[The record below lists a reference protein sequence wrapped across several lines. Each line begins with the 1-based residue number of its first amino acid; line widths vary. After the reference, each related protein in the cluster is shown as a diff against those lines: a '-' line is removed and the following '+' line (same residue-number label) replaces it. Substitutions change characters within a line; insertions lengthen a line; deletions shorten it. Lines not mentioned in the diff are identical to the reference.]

1 MIRVL
6 PPALANQIAAG
17 EVVERPA
24 SVVKELV
31 ENALDAGATAVTVD
45 ITDGG
50 LSSIRVT
57 DNGSGIE
64 PEDCPKAFLRHAT
77 SKISTQED
85 LSAIGTL
92 GFRGEALA
100 SIGAVST
107 VTMTTRVPGGEWGT
121 RVVVDNGQLLSN
133 EACSCVFGTTIQVDN
148 LFAKV
153 PARLKFMRAPRS
165 EAGYVGDYMARAI
178 LGRPDIAFRFLSNG
192 KCVYETYG
200 DGQLKNAIFCVYGS
214 QITDRILPVLLDNG
228 YVRVEGFVGNQEI
241 SRPNRSMESLYVNG
255 RYIRSIGIFSAI
267 QKAYDTR
274 MMAGRYPFALL
285 NITIAKEEVDV
296 NVHPAKTEVRF
307 VDQPRVEYAVTSA
320 CAQALRQPVI
330 PQVQLPAHD
339 RPAVST
345 QSEDKKAEEK
355 PFSSAPATKPP
366 VAYTPYSELQERP
379 KPSMSF
385 TEAYKQQVT
394 IPPRSLLKESG
405 AGYTYNSFQRKEPS
419 QRDTAEEAVPRKP
432 QVEVFAVAGSRKP
445 EPAFSAP
452 PKAEQNALPLDFA
465 VNIIGCAFNTY
476 WIVQHEEDL
485 YLIDQHAA
493 HERRL
498 YEEFNS
504 RQVAAASQELLI
516 PQLITLQPREYELVE
531 EWKEELE
538 ELGYRFERAG
548 ALHLNL
554 IAVPVLNGATFDGEA
569 LHQAINAIG
578 EAGKGA
584 KKALVREKLIYASCK
599 HAVKGGEALQ
609 KEEIISLLKTY
620 VEQGIP
626 LTCPHGR
633 PVVARLS
640 KRDMEKMF
648 KRIV

>member
-1 MIRVL
+1 MLIKVL

-17 EVVERPA
+17 EVVERPS

-31 ENALDAGATAVTVD
+31 ENALDAGATAITVE
-45 ITDGG
+45 ITGGG

-64 PEDCPKAFLRHAT
+64 PEDCPTAFLRHAT
-77 SKISTQED
+77 SKISSPED
-85 LSAIGTL
+85 LTAIGTL

-100 SIGAVST
+100 SIGAVAA
-107 VTMTTRVPGGEWGT
+107 VTMTTRVQGGEWGT
-121 RVVVDNGQLLSN
+121 RVVFDNGKLMSN
-133 EACSCVFGTTIQVDN
+133 EPCSCVFGTTIQVDN

-153 PARLKFMRAPRS
+153 PARLKFMRSARS
-165 EAGYVGDYMARAI
+165 ESSYIGDFMARAI

-200 DGQLKNAIFCVYGS
+200 DGKLKNAVFCIYGS
-214 QITDRILPVLLDNG
+214 EITDRLLPVLLDNG
-228 YVRVEGFVGNQEI
+228 YVRIEGFVGNQEI
-241 SRPNRSMESLYVNG
+241 SRPNRSMETLFVNG
-255 RYIRSIGIFSAI
+255 RYIRSISLFSAV

-307 VDQPRVEYAVTSA
+307 ADQSRVENAVTAA
-320 CAQALRQPVI
+320 CVQALRQPVI
-330 PQVQLPAHD
+330 PQAKLPAQSKARIFEAQAFNSSLGETKPVTSAFSPDTAYD
-339 RPAVST
+339 RLP
-345 QSEDKKAEEK
+345 KAEKAVE
-355 PFSSAPATKPP
+355 SYA
-366 VAYTPYSELQERP
+366 
-379 KPSMSF
+379 
-385 TEAYKQQVT
+385 EAYKNQVVV
-394 IPPRSLLKESG
+394 PPLPVMKESG
-405 AGYTYNSFQRKEPS
+405 TDYHYNTFQKKETLEPKDS
-419 QRDTAEEAVPRKP
+419 GI
-432 QVEVFAVAGSRKP
+432 EVFAVAGAKKP
-445 EPAFSAP
+445 EPSSTTHAT
-452 PKAEQNALPLDFA
+452 QQDALPLDFA

-476 WIVQHEEDL
+476 WIVQHGDDL
-485 YLIDQHAA
+485 FLIDQHAA

-498 YEEFNS
+498 YEEFDA
-504 RQVAAASQELLI
+504 REVETVSQALLI
-516 PQLITLQPREYELVE
+516 PQLLTLQPREYELVE
-531 EWKEELE
+531 EWRSELE
-538 ELGYRFERAG
+538 ELGYRFERVG
-548 ALHLNL
+548 VLSMNL
-554 IAVPVLNGATFDGEA
+554 ISVPVLNGIVFDGEA
-569 LHQAINAIG
+569 LHQAIQAIG

-599 HAVKGGEALQ
+599 HAVKGGESLH

-640 KRDMEKMF
+640 RRDMERMF
-648 KRIV
+648 KRVL

>member
-1 MIRVL
+1 MLIKVL

-31 ENALDAGATAVTVD
+31 ENALDAGATAVTVE

-57 DNGSGIE
+57 DNGSGIQ
-64 PEDCPKAFLRHAT
+64 PEDCPTAFLRHAT

-85 LSAIGTL
+85 LAAIGTL

-100 SIGAVST
+100 SIGAVSL

-121 RVVVDNGQLLSN
+121 RVVFDNGKLVSN

-153 PARLKFMRAPRS
+153 PARLKFMRSPRS
-165 EAGYVGDYMARAI
+165 EAGYIGDFMARAI

-200 DGQLKNAIFCVYGS
+200 DGKLKNAVFCVYGA
-214 QITDRILPVLLDNG
+214 QITDRLLPVLLDNG
-228 YVRVEGFVGNQEI
+228 YVRIEGFVGNQEI
-241 SRPNRSMESLYVNG
+241 SRPNRSMETLFVNG
-255 RYIRSIGIFSAI
+255 RYIRSIGLFSAI

-274 MMAGRYPFALL
+274 MMVGRYPFALL

-296 NVHPAKTEVRF
+296 NVHPAKTEIRF
-307 VDQPRVEYAVTSA
+307 VDQPRVENAVTAA

-330 PQVQLPAHD
+330 PQVKLPEQ
-339 RPAVST
+339 P
-345 QSEDKKAEEK
+345 KKPPVVEAMEAEEK
-355 PFSSAPATKPP
+355 K
-366 VAYTPYSELQERP
+366 PYSPHTAYEQLTKQE
-379 KPSMSF
+379 KPAASYV
-385 TEAYKQQVT
+385 EEYKKQVVV
-394 IPPRSLLKESG
+394 PPRSVLKESTVS
-405 AGYTYNSFQRKEPS
+405 YTYNTFPKKESVEPKVS
-419 QRDTAEEAVPRKP
+419 GI
-432 QVEVFAVAGSRKP
+432 EVFAVAGSRKP
-445 EPAFSAP
+445 ESTPALR
-452 PKAEQNALPLDFA
+452 KAEQDALPMDFT

-476 WIVQHEEDL
+476 WIVQHGDDL

-498 YEEFNS
+498 YEEFS
-504 RQVAAASQELLI
+504 KQEVAAASQELLV
-516 PQLITLQPREYELVE
+516 PQLLTLQPREFELVE
-531 EWKEELE
+531 EWQNELE
-538 ELGYRFERAG
+538 ELGYRFERVG
-548 ALHLNL
+548 SLSLNL
-554 IAVPVLNGATFDGEA
+554 IAVPVLNGITFDGES

-584 KKALVREKLIYASCK
+584 KKTLVREKLIYASCK
-599 HAVKGGEALQ
+599 HAVKGGEPLH
-609 KEEIISLLKTY
+609 KEEIVSLLKAY

-640 KRDMEKMF
+640 RRDMERMF

>member
-1 MIRVL
+1 MLIKVL

-31 ENALDAGATAVTVD
+31 ENALDAGATAVTVE

-57 DNGSGIE
+57 DNGSGIQ
-64 PEDCPKAFLRHAT
+64 PEDCPTAFLRHAT

-85 LSAIGTL
+85 LAAIGTL

-100 SIGAVST
+100 SIGAVSL

-121 RVVVDNGQLLSN
+121 RVVFDNGKLVSN

-153 PARLKFMRAPRS
+153 PARLKFMRSPRS
-165 EAGYVGDYMARAI
+165 EAGYIGDFMARAI

-200 DGQLKNAIFCVYGS
+200 DGKLKNAVFCVYGA
-214 QITDRILPVLLDNG
+214 QITDRLLPVLLDNG
-228 YVRVEGFVGNQEI
+228 YVRIEGFVGNQEI
-241 SRPNRSMESLYVNG
+241 SRPNRSMETLFVNG
-255 RYIRSIGIFSAI
+255 RYIRSIGLFSAI

-274 MMAGRYPFALL
+274 MMVGRYPFALL

-296 NVHPAKTEVRF
+296 NVHPAKTEIRF
-307 VDQPRVEYAVTSA
+307 VDQPRVENAVTAA

-330 PQVQLPAHD
+330 PQVKLPEQ
-339 RPAVST
+339 P
-345 QSEDKKAEEK
+345 KKPPVVEAMEAEEK
-355 PFSSAPATKPP
+355 R
-366 VAYTPYSELQERP
+366 PYSPHTAYEQLTKQE
-379 KPSMSF
+379 KPAASYV
-385 TEAYKQQVT
+385 EEYKKQVVV
-394 IPPRSLLKESG
+394 PPRSVLKESTVS
-405 AGYTYNSFQRKEPS
+405 YTYNTFPKKESVEPKVS
-419 QRDTAEEAVPRKP
+419 GI
-432 QVEVFAVAGSRKP
+432 EVFAVAGSRKP
-445 EPAFSAP
+445 EPTPALR
-452 PKAEQNALPLDFA
+452 KAEQDALPMDFA
-465 VNIIGCAFNTY
+465 VNIVGCAFNTY
-476 WIVQHEEDL
+476 WIVQHGDDL

-498 YEEFNS
+498 YEEFNK
-504 RQVAAASQELLI
+504 QEVAAASQELLV
-516 PQLITLQPREYELVE
+516 PQLLTLQPREFELVE
-531 EWKEELE
+531 EWQNELE
-538 ELGYRFERAG
+538 ELGYRFERVG
-548 ALHLNL
+548 SLSLNL
-554 IAVPVLNGATFDGEA
+554 IAVPVLNGITFDGES

-599 HAVKGGEALQ
+599 HAVKGGEPLH
-609 KEEIISLLKTY
+609 KEEIVSLLKAY

-640 KRDMEKMF
+640 RRDMERMF

>member
-1 MIRVL
+1 MLIKVL

-31 ENALDAGATAVTVD
+31 ENALDAGATAVTVE

-57 DNGSGIE
+57 DNGSGIQ
-64 PEDCPKAFLRHAT
+64 PEDCPTAFLRHAT

-85 LSAIGTL
+85 LAAIGTL

-100 SIGAVST
+100 SIGAVSL

-121 RVVVDNGQLLSN
+121 RVVFDNGKLVSN

-153 PARLKFMRAPRS
+153 PARLKFMRSPRS
-165 EAGYVGDYMARAI
+165 EAGYIGDFMARAI

-200 DGQLKNAIFCVYGS
+200 DGKLKNAVFCVYGA
-214 QITDRILPVLLDNG
+214 QITDRLLPVLLDNG
-228 YVRVEGFVGNQEI
+228 YVRIEGFVGNQEI
-241 SRPNRSMESLYVNG
+241 SRPNRSMETLFVNG
-255 RYIRSIGIFSAI
+255 RYIRSIGLFSAI

-274 MMAGRYPFALL
+274 MMVGRYPFALL

-296 NVHPAKTEVRF
+296 NVHPAKTEIRF
-307 VDQPRVEYAVTSA
+307 VDQPRVENAVTAA

-330 PQVQLPAHD
+330 PQVKLPEQ
-339 RPAVST
+339 P
-345 QSEDKKAEEK
+345 KKPPVVEAMEAEEK
-355 PFSSAPATKPP
+355 K
-366 VAYTPYSELQERP
+366 PYSPHTAYEQLTKQE
-379 KPSMSF
+379 KPAASYV
-385 TEAYKQQVT
+385 EEYKKQVVV
-394 IPPRSLLKESG
+394 PPRSVLKESTVS
-405 AGYTYNSFQRKEPS
+405 YTYNTFPKKESVEPKVS
-419 QRDTAEEAVPRKP
+419 GI
-432 QVEVFAVAGSRKP
+432 EVFAVAGSRKP
-445 EPAFSAP
+445 EPTPALR
-452 PKAEQNALPLDFA
+452 KAEQDALPMDFA
-465 VNIIGCAFNTY
+465 VNIVGCAFNTY
-476 WIVQHEEDL
+476 WIVQHGDDL

-498 YEEFNS
+498 YEEFS
-504 RQVAAASQELLI
+504 KQEVAAASQELLV
-516 PQLITLQPREYELVE
+516 PQLLTLQPREFELVE
-531 EWKEELE
+531 EWQNELE
-538 ELGYRFERAG
+538 ELGYRFERVG
-548 ALHLNL
+548 SLSLNL
-554 IAVPVLNGATFDGEA
+554 IAVPVLNGITFDGES

-599 HAVKGGEALQ
+599 HAVKGGEPLH
-609 KEEIISLLKTY
+609 KEEIVSLLKAY

-640 KRDMEKMF
+640 RRDMERMF

>member
-1 MIRVL
+1 MLIKVL
-6 PPALANQIAAG
+6 PPSIANQIAAG

-31 ENALDAGATAVTVD
+31 ENALDAGATAITVD

-57 DNGSGIE
+57 DNGGGIQ
-64 PEDCPKAFLRHAT
+64 PEDCPTAFLRHAT
-77 SKISTQED
+77 SKISTAED

-100 SIGAVST
+100 SIGAVSQ
-107 VTMTTRVPGGEWGT
+107 VTLTTRVPGGDWGT
-121 RVVVDNGQLLSN
+121 RIVFDNGKLISN
-133 EACSCVFGTTIQVDN
+133 EACSCVFGTTVQVDA

-153 PARLKFMRAPRS
+153 PARLKFMRSPRS
-165 EAGYVGDYMARAI
+165 EAGYIGDFMARAI

-200 DGQLKNAIFCVYGS
+200 DGNLKNAIFCVYGA
-214 QITDRILPVLLDNG
+214 QITDRLLPVLLDNG
-228 YVRVEGFVGNQEI
+228 YVRIEGFVGNQEI
-241 SRPNRSMESLYVNG
+241 SRPNRSMETLFVNG
-255 RYIRSIGIFSAI
+255 RYIRSVGLFSAI

-274 MMAGRYPFALL
+274 MMVGRYPFALL

-307 VDQPRVEYAVTSA
+307 VDQPRVEYAVTAA
-320 CAQALRQPVI
+320 CVQALRQPVI
-330 PQVQLPAHD
+330 PHAELPKQIKTPVSEAGKKPEIKTFSASMPYEQFEKAEK
-339 RPAVST
+339 PAV
-345 QSEDKKAEEK
+345 
-355 PFSSAPATKPP
+355 
-366 VAYTPYSELQERP
+366 
-379 KPSMSF
+379 SF
-385 TEAYKQQVT
+385 TEAYKKQIVV
-394 IPPRSLLKESG
+394 PPRSVLKESS
-405 AGYTYNSFQRKEPS
+405 AGYTYNTFPKKEPAAPAE
-419 QRDTAEEAVPRKP
+419 DKKTA
-432 QVEVFAVAGSRKP
+432 VEVFAVAGNRKL
-445 EPAFSAP
+445 EPAP
-452 PKAEQNALPLDFA
+452 VPQKAEQNALPLDSA
-465 VNIIGCAFNTY
+465 VNIIGCAFSTY
-476 WIVQHEEDL
+476 WIVQHEDDL

-498 YEEFNS
+498 YEELNG
-504 RQVAAASQELLI
+504 REVAAASQELLV
-516 PQLITLQPREYELVE
+516 PQLVTLQPREFELVE
-531 EWKEELE
+531 QWQTELE
-538 ELGYRFERAG
+538 ELGYRFERVG
-548 ALHLNL
+548 ALSLNL
-554 IAVPVLNGATFDGEA
+554 IAVPVLNGITFDGES

-599 HAVKGGEALQ
+599 HAVKGGEPLQ
-609 KEEIISLLKTY
+609 KEEIVSLLKTY

>member
-1 MIRVL
+1 MLIKVL

-31 ENALDAGATAVTVD
+31 ENALDAGATAVTVE

-57 DNGSGIE
+57 DNGSGIQ
-64 PEDCPKAFLRHAT
+64 PEDCPTAFLRHAT

-85 LSAIGTL
+85 LAAIGTL

-100 SIGAVST
+100 SIGAVSL

-121 RVVVDNGQLLSN
+121 RVVFDNGKLVSN

-153 PARLKFMRAPRS
+153 PARLKFMRSPRS
-165 EAGYVGDYMARAI
+165 EAGYIGDFMARAI

-200 DGQLKNAIFCVYGS
+200 DGKLKNAVFCVYGA
-214 QITDRILPVLLDNG
+214 QITDRLLPVLLDNG
-228 YVRVEGFVGNQEI
+228 YVRIEGFVGNQEI
-241 SRPNRSMESLYVNG
+241 SRPNRSMETLFVNG
-255 RYIRSIGIFSAI
+255 RYIRSIGLFSAI

-274 MMAGRYPFALL
+274 MMVGRYPFALL

-296 NVHPAKTEVRF
+296 NVHPAKTEIRF
-307 VDQPRVEYAVTSA
+307 VDQPRVENAVTAA

-330 PQVQLPAHD
+330 PQVKLPEQ
-339 RPAVST
+339 P
-345 QSEDKKAEEK
+345 KKPPVVEAMEAEEK
-355 PFSSAPATKPP
+355 K
-366 VAYTPYSELQERP
+366 PYSPHTAYEQLTKQE
-379 KPSMSF
+379 KPAASYV
-385 TEAYKQQVT
+385 EEYKKQVVV
-394 IPPRSLLKESG
+394 PPRSVLKESTVS
-405 AGYTYNSFQRKEPS
+405 YTYNTFPKKESVEPKVS
-419 QRDTAEEAVPRKP
+419 GI
-432 QVEVFAVAGSRKP
+432 EVFAVAGSRKP
-445 EPAFSAP
+445 EPTPALR
-452 PKAEQNALPLDFA
+452 KVEQDALPMDFT

-476 WIVQHEEDL
+476 WIVQHGDDL

-498 YEEFNS
+498 YEEFNK
-504 RQVAAASQELLI
+504 QEVAAASQELLV
-516 PQLITLQPREYELVE
+516 PQLLTLQPREFELVE
-531 EWKEELE
+531 EWQNELE
-538 ELGYRFERAG
+538 ELGYRFERVG
-548 ALHLNL
+548 SLSLNL
-554 IAVPVLNGATFDGEA
+554 IAVPVLNGITFDGES

-599 HAVKGGEALQ
+599 HAVKGGEPLH
-609 KEEIISLLKTY
+609 KEEIVSLLKAY

-640 KRDMEKMF
+640 RRDMERMF

>member
-1 MIRVL
+1 MLIKVL

-57 DNGSGIE
+57 DNGCGIL
-64 PEDCPKAFLRHAT
+64 PEDCPTAFLRHAT

-85 LSAIGTL
+85 LTAIGTL

-100 SIGAVST
+100 SIGAVSY
-107 VTMTTRVPGGEWGT
+107 VTMTTRVPGGELGT
-121 RVVVDNGQLLSN
+121 RVVFDNGKLASN

-153 PARLKFMRAPRS
+153 PARLKFMRSARS
-165 EAGYVGDYMARAI
+165 EAGYIGDFMARAI

-192 KCVYETYG
+192 KCVYESYG
-200 DGQLKNAIFCVYGS
+200 DGQLKNAIFCVYGA
-214 QITDRILPVLLDNG
+214 QITDRLLPVLLDNG
-228 YVRVEGFVGNQEI
+228 YVRIEGFVGNQEI
-241 SRPNRSMESLYVNG
+241 SRPNRSMETIFVNG
-255 RYIRSIGIFSAI
+255 RYIRSVGLFSAV

-274 MMAGRYPFALL
+274 MMVGRYPFALL

-307 VDQPRVEYAVTSA
+307 VDQPRVEYAVTAA
-320 CAQALRQPVI
+320 CVQALKAPVI
-330 PQVQLPAHD
+330 PQVQLPKQPVV
-339 RPAVST
+339 PAT
-345 QSEDKKAEEK
+345 TIEEK
-355 PFSSAPATKPP
+355 PEGRPFSAD
-366 VAYTPYSELQERP
+366 TPYAQIQKQE
-379 KPSMSF
+379 KPVTSY
-385 TEAYKQQVT
+385 TEAFKSQIVV
-394 IPPRSLLKESG
+394 PPRSVLKESS
-405 AGYTYNSFQRKEPS
+405 AGYTYNTFPKKDTVEPKVS
-419 QRDTAEEAVPRKP
+419 GI
-432 QVEVFAVAGSRKP
+432 EVFAVAGSRKT
-445 EPAFSAP
+445 EEAP
-452 PKAEQNALPLDFA
+452 LPKKAEQDVLPLDFA
-465 VNIIGCAFNTY
+465 VNIVGCAFNTY
-476 WIVQHEEDL
+476 WIVQHGDDL

-498 YEEFNS
+498 YEELNA
-504 RQVAAASQELLI
+504 REVAAASQELLI
-516 PQLITLQPREYELVE
+516 PQLLTLQPRECELVE
-531 EWKEELE
+531 EWQTELE
-538 ELGYRFERAG
+538 ELGYRFERVG
-548 ALHLNL
+548 ALNLNL
-554 IAVPVLNGATFDGEA
+554 IAVPVLNGVIFDGES

-599 HAVKGGEALQ
+599 HAVKGGEALHR
-609 KEEIISLLKTY
+609 EEIISLLKTY

-640 KRDMEKMF
+640 RRDMEKMF

>member
-1 MIRVL
+1 MLIKVL

-31 ENALDAGATAVTVD
+31 ENALDAGATAITVD

-57 DNGSGIE
+57 DNGSGIL
-64 PEDCPKAFLRHAT
+64 PEDCPTAFLRHAT
-77 SKISTQED
+77 SKISSQED
-85 LSAIGTL
+85 LCAIGTL

-100 SIGAVST
+100 SIGAVSL

-121 RVVVDNGQLLSN
+121 RIVFDNGKLVAN

-148 LFAKV
+148 IFAKV
-153 PARLKFMRAPRS
+153 PARLKFMRSARS
-165 EAGYVGDYMARAI
+165 EAGYIGDFMARAI

-200 DGQLKNAIFCVYGS
+200 DGKLRNAIFCVYGAE
-214 QITDRILPVLLDNG
+214 ITDRLLPVQLDNG
-228 YVRVEGFVGNQEI
+228 YVRIEGFVGNQEI
-241 SRPNRSMESLYVNG
+241 SRPNRSMETLFVNG
-255 RYIRSIGIFSAI
+255 RYIKSVGLFAAI

-296 NVHPAKTEVRF
+296 NVHPAKTEIRF
-307 VDQPRVEYAVTSA
+307 VDQPRVEYAVTAA

-330 PQVQLPAHD
+330 PQARLPERPRPKAAESEKIAEKTMESKPENKTFSPHLAYDQLIQ
-339 RPAVST
+339 T
-345 QSEDKKAEEK
+345 EK
-355 PFSSAPATKPP
+355 PVKS
-366 VAYTPYSELQERP
+366 YLEE
-379 KPSMSF
+379 
-385 TEAYKQQVT
+385 YKKQVV
-394 IPPRSLLKESG
+394 IPPRSVLKESG
-405 AGYTYNSFQRKEPS
+405 ADYSYNTFPKKETFTTDEP
-419 QRDTAEEAVPRKP
+419 KKYG
-432 QVEVFAVAGSRKP
+432 VEVFAIAGNRKS
-445 EPAFSAP
+445 EPIQEP
-452 PKAEQNALPLDFA
+452 KKAEQDSLPLDFA
-465 VNIIGCAFNTY
+465 VNIIGCVFNTY
-476 WIVQHEEDL
+476 WIVQHDDDL

-493 HERRL
+493 HERHL
-498 YEEFNS
+498 FEEFNG
-504 RQVAAASQELLI
+504 REVASASQELLV
-516 PQLITLQPREYELVE
+516 PQMLTLQPREFELVE
-531 EWKEELE
+531 EWQAELE
-538 ELGYRFERAG
+538 ELGYRFERVG
-548 ALHLNL
+548 ALNLNL
-554 IAVPVLNGATFDGEA
+554 TAVPVLNGVTFDGES

-599 HAVKGGEALQ
+599 HAVKGGEALH
-609 KEEIISLLKTY
+609 KEEIISLLKMY

-640 KRDMEKMF
+640 RRDLEKMF
-648 KRIV
+648 KRII

>member
-1 MIRVL
+1 MFIKVL
-6 PPALANQIAAG
+6 PSSLANQIAAG

-31 ENALDAGATAVTVD
+31 ENALDAGATAITVD

-57 DNGSGIE
+57 DNGGGIQ
-64 PEDCPKAFLRHAT
+64 PEDCPTAFLRHAT

-85 LSAIGTL
+85 LAAIGTL

-100 SIGAVST
+100 SIGAVSL

-121 RVVVDNGQLLSN
+121 RIVFDNGKLLSN

-153 PARLKFMRAPRS
+153 PARLKFMRSARS
-165 EAGYVGDYMARAI
+165 EAGYIGDFMARAI
-178 LGRPDIAFRFLSNG
+178 LGRPDVAFRFLSNG

-200 DGQLKNAIFCVYGS
+200 DGQLKNAIFCVYGAE
-214 QITDRILPVLLDNG
+214 ITDRLLPVLLDNG

-241 SRPNRSMESLYVNG
+241 SRPNRSMETLFVNG
-255 RYIRSIGIFSAI
+255 RYIKSIGLFAAI

-296 NVHPAKTEVRF
+296 NVHPAKTEIRF
-307 VDQPRVEYAVTSA
+307 VDQPRLEYAVTAA
-320 CAQALRQPVI
+320 CVEALRKPVI
-330 PQVQLPAHD
+330 PQAQLPEQPKARAVEPEKMVESIIENKSEAKPFTPHMSYD
-339 RPAVST
+339 QIKPA
-345 QSEDKKAEEK
+345 EK
-355 PFSSAPATKPP
+355 PVKSY
-366 VAYTPYSELQERP
+366 V
-379 KPSMSF
+379 
-385 TEAYKQQVT
+385 EAYREQIVV
-394 IPPRSLLKESG
+394 PPRSVLKESS
-405 AGYTYNSFQRKEPS
+405 AGYSYNSFPKKEHQPEGIETKTS
-419 QRDTAEEAVPRKP
+419 G
-432 QVEVFAVAGSRKP
+432 VEVYAVIGSRKP
-445 EPAFSAP
+445 EPAP
-452 PKAEQNALPLDFA
+452 EKQQAEQTALPLDFA
-465 VNIIGCAFNTY
+465 VNIVGCAFNTY
-476 WIVQHEEDL
+476 WIVQHGDDL
-485 YLIDQHAA
+485 YIIDQHAA

-498 YEEFNS
+498 FEELD
-504 RQVAAASQELLI
+504 RREVAAASQELLV
-516 PQLITLQPREYELVE
+516 PQLLTLQPREFQLVE
-531 EWKEELE
+531 EWRAELE
-538 ELGYRFERAG
+538 ALGYRFERVG
-548 ALHLNL
+548 ALSLNL
-554 IAVPVLNGATFDGEA
+554 IAVPVLNGTTFDGES
-569 LHQAINAIG
+569 LHQAVNAIG

-584 KKALVREKLIYASCK
+584 KKALVREKLIYAACK
-599 HAVKGGEALQ
+599 HAVKGGEPLHE
-609 KEEIISLLKTY
+609 EEIVSLLKAY

-648 KRIV
+648 KRVL

>member
-1 MIRVL
+1 MLIKVL

-31 ENALDAGATAVTVD
+31 ENALDAGATAITVD

-57 DNGSGIE
+57 DNGSGIQ
-64 PEDCPKAFLRHAT
+64 PEDCPTAFLRHAT

-85 LSAIGTL
+85 LAAIGTL

-100 SIGAVST
+100 SIGAVSL
-107 VTMTTRVPGGEWGT
+107 VTLTTRVPGGQWGT
-121 RVVVDNGQLLSN
+121 RIVFDNGKLVAN

-153 PARLKFMRAPRS
+153 PARLKFMRSARS
-165 EAGYVGDYMARAI
+165 EAGYIGDFMARAI

-200 DGQLKNAIFCVYGS
+200 DGQLKNAVFCVYGAE
-214 QITDRILPVLLDNG
+214 ITDRLLPVLLDNG

-241 SRPNRSMESLYVNG
+241 SRPNRSMETLFVNG
-255 RYIRSIGIFSAI
+255 RYIKSIGLFAAI

-296 NVHPAKTEVRF
+296 NVHPAKTEIRF
-307 VDQPRVEYAVTSA
+307 VDQPRVEYAVTAA

-330 PQVQLPAHD
+330 PRVQLPEQ
-339 RPAVST
+339 PKPKVIEPE
-345 QSEDKKAEEK
+345 QKKEPIAEAKPEGKAFSPHMTYDQLKHPEK
-355 PFSSAPATKPP
+355 PVKSY
-366 VAYTPYSELQERP
+366 VEE
-379 KPSMSF
+379 
-385 TEAYKQQVT
+385 YKKQVVV
-394 IPPRSLLKESG
+394 PPRSVLKESG
-405 AGYTYNSFQRKEPS
+405 FEYAYNTFPKKETVETDAPKK
-419 QRDTAEEAVPRKP
+419 TG
-432 QVEVFAVAGSRKP
+432 VEVYAVVGNRKP
-445 EPAFSAP
+445 EPALAP
-452 PKAEQNALPLDFA
+452 KRAEQDALPLDFA

-476 WIVQHEEDL
+476 WIVQHGDDL

-498 YEEFNS
+498 YEEFNG
-504 RQVAAASQELLI
+504 REVAAASQELLI
-516 PQLITLQPREYELVE
+516 PQLLTLQPREFELVE
-531 EWKEELE
+531 EWQAQLE
-538 ELGYRFERAG
+538 ELGYRFERVG
-548 ALHLNL
+548 ALSLNL
-554 IAVPVLNGATFDGEA
+554 IAVPVLNGTISDGES

-599 HAVKGGEALQ
+599 HAVKGGEPLH
-609 KEEIISLLKTY
+609 KEEIVSLLKTY

-648 KRIV
+648 KRVL

>member
-1 MIRVL
+1 MLIKVL

-31 ENALDAGATAVTVD
+31 ENALDAGATAITVD

-64 PEDCPKAFLRHAT
+64 PDDCPTAFLRHAT

-85 LSAIGTL
+85 LAAIGTL

-100 SIGAVST
+100 SIGAVSL
-107 VTMTTRVPGGEWGT
+107 VTLTTRVPGGEWGT
-121 RVVVDNGQLLSN
+121 RIVFDNGKLTVN
-133 EACSCVFGTTIQVDN
+133 EACSCVFGTIIQVDN

-153 PARLKFMRAPRS
+153 PARLKFMRSARS
-165 EAGYVGDYMARAI
+165 EAGYIGDFMARAI

-200 DGQLKNAIFCVYGS
+200 DGQLKNAVFCVYGAE
-214 QITDRILPVLLDNG
+214 ITDRLLPVLLDNG

-241 SRPNRSMESLYVNG
+241 SRPNRSMETLFVNG
-255 RYIRSIGIFSAI
+255 RYIKSIGLFAAI

-296 NVHPAKTEVRF
+296 NVHPAKTEIRF
-307 VDQPRVEYAVTSA
+307 VDQPRVEYAVTAA

-330 PQVQLPAHD
+330 PRVQLPEQ
-339 RPAVST
+339 PKSKVIEPE
-345 QSEDKKAEEK
+345 QKKEPIAEAKPEGKTFSPHMTYDQLNQPEK
-355 PFSSAPATKPP
+355 PVKSY
-366 VAYTPYSELQERP
+366 VEE
-379 KPSMSF
+379 
-385 TEAYKQQVT
+385 YKKQVVV
-394 IPPRSLLKESG
+394 PPRSVLKESG
-405 AGYTYNSFQRKEPS
+405 FEYAYNTFPKKETVETDAPKK
-419 QRDTAEEAVPRKP
+419 TG
-432 QVEVFAVAGSRKP
+432 VEVYAVIGNRKP
-445 EPAFSAP
+445 EPAP
-452 PKAEQNALPLDFA
+452 TPKKAEQDALPLDFA

-476 WIVQHEEDL
+476 WIIQHGDDL

-498 YEEFNS
+498 YEEFNG
-504 RQVAAASQELLI
+504 REVAAASQELLI
-516 PQLITLQPREYELVE
+516 PQLLTLQPREFELVE
-531 EWKEELE
+531 EWQSELE
-538 ELGYRFERAG
+538 ELGYRFERVG
-548 ALHLNL
+548 ALSLNL
-554 IAVPVLNGATFDGEA
+554 IAVPVLNGTIFDGES

-599 HAVKGGEALQ
+599 HAVKGGEPLH
-609 KEEIISLLKTY
+609 KEEIVSLLKTY

-648 KRIV
+648 KRVL

>member
-1 MIRVL
+1 MLIKVL

-31 ENALDAGATAVTVD
+31 ENALDAGATAVTVE

-57 DNGSGIE
+57 DNGSGIQ
-64 PEDCPKAFLRHAT
+64 PEDCPTAFLRHAT

-85 LSAIGTL
+85 LAAIGTL

-100 SIGAVST
+100 SIGAVSL

-121 RVVVDNGQLLSN
+121 RVVFDNGKLVSN

-153 PARLKFMRAPRS
+153 PARLKFMRSPRS
-165 EAGYVGDYMARAI
+165 EAGYIGDFMARAI

-200 DGQLKNAIFCVYGS
+200 DGKLKNAVFCVYGA
-214 QITDRILPVLLDNG
+214 QITDRLLPVLLDNG
-228 YVRVEGFVGNQEI
+228 YVRIEGFVGNQEI
-241 SRPNRSMESLYVNG
+241 SRPNRSMETLFVNG
-255 RYIRSIGIFSAI
+255 RYIRSIGLFSAI

-274 MMAGRYPFALL
+274 MMVGRYPFALL

-296 NVHPAKTEVRF
+296 NVHPAKTEIRF
-307 VDQPRVEYAVTSA
+307 VDQPRVENAVTAA

-330 PQVQLPAHD
+330 PQVKLPEQ
-339 RPAVST
+339 P
-345 QSEDKKAEEK
+345 KKPPVVEAMEAEEK
-355 PFSSAPATKPP
+355 K
-366 VAYTPYSELQERP
+366 PYSPHTAYEQLTKQE
-379 KPSMSF
+379 KPAASYV
-385 TEAYKQQVT
+385 EEYKKQVVV
-394 IPPRSLLKESG
+394 PPRSVLKESTVS
-405 AGYTYNSFQRKEPS
+405 YTYNTFPKKESVEPKVS
-419 QRDTAEEAVPRKP
+419 GI
-432 QVEVFAVAGSRKP
+432 EVFAVAGSRKP
-445 EPAFSAP
+445 EPTPALR
-452 PKAEQNALPLDFA
+452 KAEQDALPMDFA
-465 VNIIGCAFNTY
+465 VNIVGCAFNTY
-476 WIVQHEEDL
+476 WIVQHGDDL

-498 YEEFNS
+498 YEEFNK
-504 RQVAAASQELLI
+504 QEVAAASQELLV
-516 PQLITLQPREYELVE
+516 PQLLTLQPREFELVE
-531 EWKEELE
+531 EWQNELE
-538 ELGYRFERAG
+538 ELGYRFERVG
-548 ALHLNL
+548 SLSLNL
-554 IAVPVLNGATFDGEA
+554 IAVPVLNGITFDGES

-599 HAVKGGEALQ
+599 HAVKGGEPLH
-609 KEEIISLLKTY
+609 KEEIVSLLKAY

-640 KRDMEKMF
+640 RRDMERMF

>member
-1 MIRVL
+1 MLIKVL

-31 ENALDAGATAVTVD
+31 ENALDAGATAITVD

-57 DNGSGIE
+57 DNGSGIQ
-64 PEDCPKAFLRHAT
+64 PEDCPTAFLRHAT

-85 LSAIGTL
+85 LVAIGTL

-100 SIGAVST
+100 SIGAVSL

-121 RVVVDNGQLLSN
+121 RVVFDNGKLVSN
-133 EACSCVFGTTIQVDN
+133 EACSCVFGTTVQVDN

-153 PARLKFMRAPRS
+153 PARLKFMRSARS
-165 EAGYVGDYMARAI
+165 EAGYIGDFMARAI
-178 LGRPDIAFRFLSNG
+178 LGRPDITFRFLSNG

-200 DGQLKNAIFCVYGS
+200 DGKLKNAIFCIYGS
-214 QITDRILPVLLDNG
+214 QITDRLLPVLLDNG
-228 YVRVEGFVGNQEI
+228 YVRIEGFVGNQEI
-241 SRPNRSMESLYVNG
+241 SRPNRSMETLFVNG

-307 VDQPRVEYAVTSA
+307 VDQPRVEYAVTAA

-330 PQVQLPAHD
+330 PQVQLPNQAKQVVEKIE
-339 RPAVST
+339 P
-345 QSEDKKAEEK
+345 KAERQAFSETSYDQLEK
-355 PFSSAPATKPP
+355 KRPSTSVVEEFK
-366 VAYTPYSELQERP
+366 QE
-379 KPSMSF
+379 
-385 TEAYKQQVT
+385 
-394 IPPRSLLKESG
+394 PPR
-405 AGYTYNSFQRKEPS
+405 
-419 QRDTAEEAVPRKP
+419 
-432 QVEVFAVAGSRKP
+432 VEVFAVAGNRP
-445 EPAFSAP
+445 QPPAPATK
-452 PKAEQNALPLDFA
+452 KAEQDTLPLDFA

-476 WIVQHEEDL
+476 WIVQHEDDL

-493 HERRL
+493 HERKL
-498 YEEFNS
+498 YEEFS
-504 RQVAAASQELLI
+504 AQEVAAASQELLI
-516 PQLITLQPREYELVE
+516 PQLLTLQPREFELVE
-531 EWKEELE
+531 EWQEELE
-538 ELGYRFERAG
+538 ELGYRFERTG
-548 ALHLNL
+548 ALSLNL
-554 IAVPVLNGATFDGEA
+554 TAVPMLNGIVFDGES

-599 HAVKGGEALQ
+599 HAVKGGEPLH
-609 KEEIISLLKTY
+609 KEEIVSLLKTY

>member
-1 MIRVL
+1 MLIKVL

-31 ENALDAGATAVTVD
+31 ENALDAGATAITVD

-57 DNGSGIE
+57 DNGGGIQ
-64 PEDCPKAFLRHAT
+64 PEDCPTAFLRHAT

-85 LSAIGTL
+85 LAAIGTL

-100 SIGAVST
+100 SIGAVSL
-107 VTMTTRVPGGEWGT
+107 VTLTTRVPGGEWGT
-121 RVVVDNGQLLSN
+121 RIVFDNGKLTVN
-133 EACSCVFGTTIQVDN
+133 EACSCVFGTIIQVDN

-153 PARLKFMRAPRS
+153 PARLKFMRSARS
-165 EAGYVGDYMARAI
+165 EAGYIGDFMARAI

-200 DGQLKNAIFCVYGS
+200 DGQLKNAVFCVYGAE
-214 QITDRILPVLLDNG
+214 ITDRLLPVLLDNG

-241 SRPNRSMESLYVNG
+241 SRPNRSMETLFVNG
-255 RYIRSIGIFSAI
+255 RYIKSIGLFAGI

-296 NVHPAKTEVRF
+296 NVHPAKTEIRF
-307 VDQPRVEYAVTSA
+307 VDQPRVEYAVTAA

-330 PQVQLPAHD
+330 PRVQLPEQ
-339 RPAVST
+339 PKSKVIEPE
-345 QSEDKKAEEK
+345 QKKEPIAEAKPEGKTFSPHMTYDQLNQPEK
-355 PFSSAPATKPP
+355 PVKSY
-366 VAYTPYSELQERP
+366 VEE
-379 KPSMSF
+379 
-385 TEAYKQQVT
+385 YKKQVVV
-394 IPPRSLLKESG
+394 PPRSVLKESG
-405 AGYTYNSFQRKEPS
+405 FEYAYNTFPKKETVETDAP
-419 QRDTAEEAVPRKP
+419 KKNG
-432 QVEVFAVAGSRKP
+432 VEVYAVIGNRKP
-445 EPAFSAP
+445 EPAP
-452 PKAEQNALPLDFA
+452 TPKKTEQDALPLDFA

-476 WIVQHEEDL
+476 WIIQHGDDL

-498 YEEFNS
+498 YEEFNG
-504 RQVAAASQELLI
+504 REVAAASQELLI
-516 PQLITLQPREYELVE
+516 PQLLTLQPREFELVE
-531 EWKEELE
+531 EWQSELE
-538 ELGYRFERAG
+538 ELGYRFERVG
-548 ALHLNL
+548 ALSLNL
-554 IAVPVLNGATFDGEA
+554 IAVPVLNGTIFDGES

-599 HAVKGGEALQ
+599 HAVKGGEPLH
-609 KEEIISLLKTY
+609 KEEIVSLLKTY

-648 KRIV
+648 KRVL

>member
-1 MIRVL
+1 MLIKVL

-31 ENALDAGATAVTVD
+31 ENALDAGATAVTVE

-57 DNGSGIE
+57 DNGSGIQ
-64 PEDCPKAFLRHAT
+64 PEDCPTAFLRHAT

-85 LSAIGTL
+85 LAAIGTL

-100 SIGAVST
+100 SIGAVSL

-121 RVVVDNGQLLSN
+121 RVVFDNGKLVSN

-153 PARLKFMRAPRS
+153 PARLKFMRSPRS
-165 EAGYVGDYMARAI
+165 EAGYIGDFMARAI

-200 DGQLKNAIFCVYGS
+200 DGKLKNAVFCVYGA
-214 QITDRILPVLLDNG
+214 QITDRLLPVLLDNG
-228 YVRVEGFVGNQEI
+228 YVRIEGFVGNQEI
-241 SRPNRSMESLYVNG
+241 SRPNRSMETLFVNG
-255 RYIRSIGIFSAI
+255 RYIRSIGLFSAI

-274 MMAGRYPFALL
+274 MMVGRYPFALL

-296 NVHPAKTEVRF
+296 NFHPAKMEIRF
-307 VDQPRVEYAVTSA
+307 VDQPRVENAVTAA

-330 PQVQLPAHD
+330 PQVKLPEQ
-339 RPAVST
+339 P
-345 QSEDKKAEEK
+345 KKPPVVEAMEAEEK
-355 PFSSAPATKPP
+355 K
-366 VAYTPYSELQERP
+366 PYSPHTAYEQLTKQE
-379 KPSMSF
+379 KPAASYV
-385 TEAYKQQVT
+385 EEYKKQVVV
-394 IPPRSLLKESG
+394 PPRSVLKESTVS
-405 AGYTYNSFQRKEPS
+405 YTYNTFPKKESVEPKVS
-419 QRDTAEEAVPRKP
+419 GI
-432 QVEVFAVAGSRKP
+432 EVFAVAGSRKP
-445 EPAFSAP
+445 EPTPALR
-452 PKAEQNALPLDFA
+452 KAEQDALPMDFA
-465 VNIIGCAFNTY
+465 VNIVGCAFNTY
-476 WIVQHEEDL
+476 WIVQHGDDL

-498 YEEFNS
+498 YEEFS
-504 RQVAAASQELLI
+504 KQEVAAASQELLV
-516 PQLITLQPREYELVE
+516 PQLLTLQPREFELVE
-531 EWKEELE
+531 EWQNELE
-538 ELGYRFERAG
+538 ELGYRFERVG
-548 ALHLNL
+548 SLSLNL
-554 IAVPVLNGATFDGEA
+554 IAVPVLNGITFDGES

-599 HAVKGGEALQ
+599 HAVKGGEPLH
-609 KEEIISLLKTY
+609 KEEIVSLLKAY

-640 KRDMEKMF
+640 RRDMERMF

>member
-1 MIRVL
+1 MLIKVL
-6 PPALANQIAAG
+6 PPSLANQIAAG

-31 ENALDAGATAVTVD
+31 ENALDAGATAITVD

-64 PEDCPKAFLRHAT
+64 PEDCPTAFLRHAT
-77 SKISTQED
+77 SKISVQED
-85 LSAIGTL
+85 LAAIGTL

-100 SIGAVST
+100 SIGAVSL
-107 VTMTTRVPGGEWGT
+107 VTLTTRVKGSDWGT
-121 RVVVDNGQLLSN
+121 RLVFDNGQLLSN
-133 EACSCVFGTTIQVDN
+133 EACSCVFGTTVQVDN

-153 PARLKFMRAPRS
+153 PARLKFMRSARA
-165 EAGYVGDYMARAI
+165 EAGYIGDFMARAI
-178 LGRPDIAFRFLSNG
+178 LGRPDIAFRFLHNG

-200 DGQLKNAIFCVYGS
+200 DGKLKNAIFCVYGAE
-214 QITDRILPVLLDNG
+214 ITDRVVPVLLDNG
-228 YVRVEGFVGNQEI
+228 YVRIEGFVGTQEI
-241 SRPNRSMESLYVNG
+241 SRPNRSMETLFVNG
-255 RYIRSIGIFSAI
+255 RYIRSVGLFSAI

-307 VDQPRVEYAVTSA
+307 VDQARVEYAVTAA
-320 CAQALRQPVI
+320 CSQALRQPVI
-330 PQVQLPAHD
+330 PQVQLPVHAD
-339 RPAVST
+339 PIAEPSSPAKETELPKS
-345 QSEDKKAEEK
+345 S
-355 PFSSAPATKPP
+355 FSN
-366 VAYTPYSELQERP
+366 TPYSQMEERKEP
-379 KPSMSF
+379 APARTTSYA
-385 TEAYKQQVT
+385 EAYKREVVV
-394 IPPRSLLKESG
+394 PPRSVLKESS
-405 AGYTYNSFQRKEPS
+405 AGYTYNSFPKKDVSEPAS
-419 QRDTAEEAVPRKP
+419 ADVPK
-432 QVEVFAVAGSRKP
+432 VEVFAVAGNKRPSTEPMLQKP
-445 EPAFSAP
+445 
-452 PKAEQNALPLDFA
+452 EQNALPLDFA

-476 WIVQHEEDL
+476 WIVQHEDDL

-504 RQVAAASQELLI
+504 QEVSSASQELLI
-516 PQLITLQPREYELVE
+516 PQLLTLQPRELELVE
-531 EWKEELE
+531 EWQNELE
-538 ELGYRFERAG
+538 ELGYRFERTG

-554 IAVPVLNGATFDGEA
+554 VAVPVLNGTTFDGEA

>member
-1 MIRVL
+1 MLIKVL
-6 PPALANQIAAG
+6 PPSLANQIAAG
-17 EVVERPA
+17 EVVERPS

-31 ENALDAGATAVTVD
+31 ENALDAGATAITVD

-57 DNGSGIE
+57 DNGGGIQ
-64 PEDCPKAFLRHAT
+64 PEDCPTAFLRHAT

-85 LSAIGTL
+85 LTAIGTL

-100 SIGAVST
+100 SIGAVSL
-107 VTMTTRVPGGEWGT
+107 VTMTTRVPSGEWGT
-121 RVVVDNGQLLSN
+121 RIVFDNGKLVAN

-153 PARLKFMRAPRS
+153 PARLKFMRSARS
-165 EAGYVGDYMARAI
+165 EAGYIGDFMARAI

-200 DGQLKNAIFCVYGS
+200 DGQLKNAVFCVYGA
-214 QITDRILPVLLDNG
+214 QITNRLLPVLLDNG

-241 SRPNRSMESLYVNG
+241 SRPNRSMETLFVNG
-255 RYIRSIGIFSAI
+255 RYIKSIGLFAAI

-296 NVHPAKTEVRF
+296 NVHPAKTEIRF
-307 VDQPRVEYAVTSA
+307 VDQPRVEYAVTTA

-330 PQVQLPAHD
+330 PKAQLPAQ
-339 RPAVST
+339 PKIPEPE
-345 QSEDKKAEEK
+345 QSVETKAFSAHVAYDQWKQTEK
-355 PFSSAPATKPP
+355 PIKSY
-366 VAYTPYSELQERP
+366 VEEYR
-379 KPSMSF
+379 
-385 TEAYKQQVT
+385 KQVVV
-394 IPPRSLLKESG
+394 PPRSVLKESS
-405 AGYTYNSFQRKEPS
+405 AGYTYNSFPKKETA
-419 QRDTAEEAVPRKP
+419 DTNADTPEKLGVK
-432 QVEVFAVAGSRKP
+432 VFAVAGNRKP
-445 EPAFSAP
+445 EPAP
-452 PKAEQNALPLDFA
+452 VLKKAEQDALPLDFA

-476 WIVQHEEDL
+476 WIVQHGDDL

-498 YEEFNS
+498 FEEFNGREVTS
-504 RQVAAASQELLI
+504 ASQELLV
-516 PQLITLQPREYELVE
+516 PQLITLQPREFELVE
-531 EWKEELE
+531 EWQAELE
-538 ELGYRFERAG
+538 ELGYRFERVG
-548 ALHLNL
+548 ALSLNL
-554 IAVPVLNGATFDGEA
+554 TAVPVLNGTTFDGES

-599 HAVKGGEALQ
+599 HAVKGGEPLHR
-609 KEEIISLLKTY
+609 EEIVSLLKTY
-620 VEQGIP
+620 VDQGIP

-640 KRDMEKMF
+640 RRDLEKMF

>member
-1 MIRVL
+1 MLIKVL
-6 PPALANQIAAG
+6 PPSLANQIAAG

-31 ENALDAGATAVTVD
+31 ENALDAGATAITVD
-45 ITDGG
+45 IQDGG

-57 DNGSGIE
+57 DNGCGIA
-64 PEDCPKAFLRHAT
+64 PEDCPTAFLRHAT
-77 SKISTQED
+77 SKISTAED
-85 LSAIGTL
+85 LAAIGTL

-100 SIGAVST
+100 SIGAVSL
-107 VTMTTRVPGGEWGT
+107 VTMTTRMKGAEWGA
-121 RVVVDNGQLLSN
+121 RLVFDNGKLVSN

-153 PARLKFMRAPRS
+153 PARLKFMRSARS
-165 EAGYVGDYMARAI
+165 EASYIGDFMARAI

-200 DGQLKNAIFCVYGS
+200 DGQLKNAVFCIYGS
-214 QITDRILPVLLDNG
+214 EITDRLLPVLLDNG

-241 SRPNRSMESLYVNG
+241 SRPNRSMETLFVNG
-255 RYIRSIGIFSAI
+255 RYIKSIGLFAAI

-307 VDQPRVEYAVTSA
+307 VDQPRVEYALTAA

-330 PQVQLPAHD
+330 PQVKLPDAPKSKAPEASYRPKEAPQAQQRSFSPYAAYD
-339 RPAVST
+339 RQP
-345 QSEDKKAEEK
+345 KAEK
-355 PFSSAPATKPP
+355 PAES
-366 VAYTPYSELQERP
+366 YL
-379 KPSMSF
+379 
-385 TEAYKQQVT
+385 EAFRQQVVV
-394 IPPRSLLKESG
+394 PPRSVLKESG
-405 AGYTYNSFQRKEPS
+405 AAYQYNTFPKK
-419 QRDTAEEAVPRKP
+419 DTPAKAAEGSEVP
-432 QVEVFAVAGSRKP
+432 VFAVAGSRKS
-445 EPAFSAP
+445 EPAATP
-452 PKAEQNALPLDFA
+452 QQAEQETLPLDFA
-465 VNIIGCAFNTY
+465 VSIIGCAFNTY
-476 WIVQHEEDL
+476 WIVQHGDDL

-498 YEEFNS
+498 YEEFD
-504 RQVAAASQELLI
+504 RRDVAAASQELLV
-516 PQLITLQPREYELVE
+516 PQLITLQPREFELAE
-531 EWKEELE
+531 EWRTELE
-538 ELGYRFERAG
+538 ELGYRLERAG
-548 ALHLNL
+548 ALSLNL
-554 IAVPVLNGATFDGEA
+554 IAVPVLNGVTFDGA
-569 LHQAINAIG
+569 SLHEAINAIG

-584 KKALVREKLIYASCK
+584 KKALVREKLIYAACK
-599 HAVKGGEALQ
+599 HAVKGGEALA
-609 KEEIISLLKTY
+609 KEEIVSLLKAY

>member
-1 MIRVL
+1 MYIRVL

-31 ENALDAGATAVTVD
+31 ENALDAGATAVTVE

-57 DNGSGIE
+57 DNGSGIQ
-64 PEDCPKAFLRHAT
+64 PEDCPTAFLRHAT

-85 LSAIGTL
+85 LAAIGTL

-100 SIGAVST
+100 SIGAVSL

-121 RVVVDNGQLLSN
+121 RVVFDNGTLVSN
-133 EACSCVFGTTIQVDN
+133 EACSCVFGTTIQVQN

-153 PARLKFMRAPRS
+153 PARLKFMRSARS
-165 EAGYVGDYMARAI
+165 EASYIGDFMARAI

-200 DGQLKNAIFCVYGS
+200 DGKLKNAIFCVYGS
-214 QITDRILPVLLDNG
+214 QVTDRLLPVLLDNG
-228 YVRVEGFVGNQEI
+228 YVRIEGFVGNQEI
-241 SRPNRSMESLYVNG
+241 SRPNRSMESLFVNG

-296 NVHPAKTEVRF
+296 NVHPAKTEIRF
-307 VDQPRVEYAVTSA
+307 VDQPRVEYAVTAA

-330 PQVQLPAHD
+330 PQVHLPD
-339 RPAVST
+339 PPKRPTVEPEVQKAVTVVTRPEPKTYSPDT
-345 QSEDKKAEEK
+345 AYEQMAKRPTPTSYVEEYKKA
-355 PFSSAPATKPP
+355 
-366 VAYTPYSELQERP
+366 V
-379 KPSMSF
+379 
-385 TEAYKQQVT
+385 VV
-394 IPPRSLLKESG
+394 PPRSVLKESS
-405 AGYTYNSFQRKEPS
+405 AGYTYNTFERKEPPEG
-419 QRDTAEEAVPRKP
+419 QEQPKTG
-432 QVEVFAVAGSRKP
+432 VEVFAVAGNRRQEPSP
-445 EPAFSAP
+445 EP
-452 PKAEQNALPLDFA
+452 KQVEQDALPLDFA

-476 WIVQHEEDL
+476 WIVQHEDDL

-498 YEEFNS
+498 YEEFNG
-504 RQVAAASQELLI
+504 REVACASQELLI
-516 PQLITLQPREYELVE
+516 PQLVTLQPREFELVE
-531 EWKEELE
+531 SWQEELE
-538 ELGYRFERAG
+538 ELGYRFERTG
-548 ALHLNL
+548 ALSLNL
-554 IAVPVLNGATFDGEA
+554 TAVPVLNGTVFDGES

-578 EAGKGA
+578 EAGKSA

-599 HAVKGGEALQ
+599 HAVKGGEPLY
-609 KEEIISLLKTY
+609 KEEIVSLLKTY

>member
-1 MIRVL
+1 MLIKVL

-31 ENALDAGATAVTVD
+31 ENALDAGATAITVD

-57 DNGSGIE
+57 DNGSGIQ
-64 PEDCPKAFLRHAT
+64 PEDCPTAFLRHAT

-85 LSAIGTL
+85 LVAIGTL

-100 SIGAVST
+100 SIGAVSL

-121 RVVVDNGQLLSN
+121 RVVFDNGKLVSN
-133 EACSCVFGTTIQVDN
+133 EACSCVFGTTVQVDN

-153 PARLKFMRAPRS
+153 PARLKFMRSARS
-165 EAGYVGDYMARAI
+165 EAGYIGDFMARAI
-178 LGRPDIAFRFLSNG
+178 LGRPDITFRFLSNG

-200 DGQLKNAIFCVYGS
+200 DGKLKNAIFCIYGS
-214 QITDRILPVLLDNG
+214 HITDRLLPVLLDNG
-228 YVRVEGFVGNQEI
+228 YVRIEGFVGNQEI
-241 SRPNRSMESLYVNG
+241 SRPNRSMETLFVNG

-307 VDQPRVEYAVTSA
+307 VDQPRVEYAVTAA

-330 PQVQLPAHD
+330 PQVQLPNQAKQVVEKIE
-339 RPAVST
+339 P
-345 QSEDKKAEEK
+345 KAERQAFSETSYDQLEK
-355 PFSSAPATKPP
+355 K
-366 VAYTPYSELQERP
+366 RP
-379 KPSMSF
+379 STSF
-385 TEAYKQQVT
+385 VEEFKKQVVV
-394 IPPRSLLKESG
+394 PPRSVLKESG
-405 AGYTYNSFQRKEPS
+405 AGYSYNTFQKKPPVEERQEP
-419 QRDTAEEAVPRKP
+419 PR
-432 QVEVFAVAGSRKP
+432 VEVFAVAGNRQQP
-445 EPAFSAP
+445 PAPSP
-452 PKAEQNALPLDFA
+452 KKAEQDTLPLDFA

-476 WIVQHEEDL
+476 WIVQHEDDL

-493 HERRL
+493 HERKL
-498 YEEFNS
+498 YEEFS
-504 RQVAAASQELLI
+504 AQEVAAASQELLI
-516 PQLITLQPREYELVE
+516 PQLLTLQPREFELVE
-531 EWKEELE
+531 EWQEELE
-538 ELGYRFERAG
+538 ELGYRFERTG
-548 ALHLNL
+548 ALSLNL
-554 IAVPVLNGATFDGEA
+554 TAVPMLNGIVFDGES

-578 EAGKGA
+578 EAGKGV

-599 HAVKGGEALQ
+599 HAVKGGEPLH
-609 KEEIISLLKTY
+609 KEEIVSLLKTY

>member
-1 MIRVL
+1 MLIKVL

-31 ENALDAGATAVTVD
+31 ENALDAGATAITVD

-57 DNGSGIE
+57 DNGGGIQ
-64 PEDCPKAFLRHAT
+64 PEDCPTAFLRHAT

-85 LSAIGTL
+85 LAAIGTL

-100 SIGAVST
+100 SIGAVSL
-107 VTMTTRVPGGEWGT
+107 VTLTTRVPGGEWGT
-121 RVVVDNGQLLSN
+121 RIVFDNGKLTVN

-153 PARLKFMRAPRS
+153 PARLKFMRSARS
-165 EAGYVGDYMARAI
+165 EAGYIGDFMARAI

-200 DGQLKNAIFCVYGS
+200 DGQLKNAVFCVYGAE
-214 QITDRILPVLLDNG
+214 ITDRLLPVLLDNG

-241 SRPNRSMESLYVNG
+241 SRPNRSMETLFVNG
-255 RYIRSIGIFSAI
+255 RYIKSIGLFAAI

-296 NVHPAKTEVRF
+296 NVHPAKTEIRF
-307 VDQPRVEYAVTSA
+307 VDQPRVEYAVTAA

-330 PQVQLPAHD
+330 PRVQLPEQ
-339 RPAVST
+339 PKPKVIEPE
-345 QSEDKKAEEK
+345 QKKEPIAEAKPEAEGKTFSPHMTYDQLKQPEK
-355 PFSSAPATKPP
+355 PVKSY
-366 VAYTPYSELQERP
+366 VEE
-379 KPSMSF
+379 
-385 TEAYKQQVT
+385 YKKQVVV
-394 IPPRSLLKESG
+394 PPRSVLKESG
-405 AGYTYNSFQRKEPS
+405 FEYAYSTFPKKETVETDAPKK
-419 QRDTAEEAVPRKP
+419 TG
-432 QVEVFAVAGSRKP
+432 VEVYAVIGNRKP
-445 EPAFSAP
+445 EPAP
-452 PKAEQNALPLDFA
+452 TPKKAEQDALPLDFA

-476 WIVQHEEDL
+476 WIIQHGDDL

-498 YEEFNS
+498 YEEFNG
-504 RQVAAASQELLI
+504 REVAAASQELLI
-516 PQLITLQPREYELVE
+516 PQLLTLQPREFELVE
-531 EWKEELE
+531 EWQSELE
-538 ELGYRFERAG
+538 ELGYRFERVG
-548 ALHLNL
+548 ALSLNL
-554 IAVPVLNGATFDGEA
+554 IAVPVLNGTIFDGES

-599 HAVKGGEALQ
+599 HAVKGGEPLH
-609 KEEIISLLKTY
+609 KEEIVSLLKTY

-648 KRIV
+648 KRVL

>member
-1 MIRVL
+1 MLIKVL

-31 ENALDAGATAVTVD
+31 ENALDAGATAITVE

-50 LSSIRVT
+50 LSTIRVT
-57 DNGSGIE
+57 DNGSGIP
-64 PEDCPKAFLRHAT
+64 PEDCPTAFLRHAT

-85 LSAIGTL
+85 LTAIGTL

-100 SIGAVST
+100 SIGAVSL
-107 VTMTTRVPGGEWGT
+107 VTMTTRVAGGEWGT
-121 RVVVDNGQLLSN
+121 RVVFDNGKLLSN

-153 PARLKFMRAPRS
+153 PARLKFMRSARS
-165 EAGYVGDYMARAI
+165 EAGYIGDFMARAI

-192 KCVYETYG
+192 KTVYETYG
-200 DGQLKNAIFCVYGS
+200 DGKLKNAVFCIYGAEV
-214 QITDRILPVLLDNG
+214 TDRLLPVLLDNG
-228 YVRVEGFVGNQEI
+228 YVRIEGFVGNQEI
-241 SRPNRSMESLYVNG
+241 SRPNRSMETLFVNG
-255 RYIRSIGIFSAI
+255 RYIRSVGLFSAI

-307 VDQPRVEYAVTSA
+307 VDQPRVEYAVTAA

-330 PQVQLPAHD
+330 PQVKLPQPLKQPILETEKKLDTKAFSAETPYEQL
-339 RPAVST
+339 
-345 QSEDKKAEEK
+345 KKQEK
-355 PFSSAPATKPP
+355 PVTNF
-366 VAYTPYSELQERP
+366 VEE
-379 KPSMSF
+379 
-385 TEAYKQQVT
+385 YKKQIE
-394 IPPRSLLKESG
+394 IPPRSVLKENSIG
-405 AGYTYNSFQRKEPS
+405 FTYNTFPKK
-419 QRDTAEEAVPRKP
+419 EAVETEETKKST
-432 QVEVFAVAGSRKP
+432 VEVFAVAGSRKQ
-445 EPAFSAP
+445 EPVYEAK
-452 PKAEQNALPLDFA
+452 KAEQNALPLDFA

-476 WIVQHEEDL
+476 WIVQHEDDL

-498 YEEFNS
+498 YEELNS
-504 RQVAAASQELLI
+504 REVAAAAQELLV
-516 PQLITLQPREYELVE
+516 PQLITLQPREFELVT
-531 EWKEELE
+531 EWQEELE
-538 ELGYRFERAG
+538 ELGYRFERVG
-548 ALHLNL
+548 ALSLNL
-554 IAVPVLNGATFDGEA
+554 TAVPVLNGIVFSGDS
-569 LHQAINAIG
+569 LHEAINAIG

-599 HAVKGGEALQ
+599 HAVKGGEPLH
-609 KEEIISLLKTY
+609 KEEIVSLLKTY

>member
-1 MIRVL
+1 MLIKVL

-31 ENALDAGATAVTVD
+31 ENALDAGATAITVD

-57 DNGSGIE
+57 DNGSGIL
-64 PEDCPKAFLRHAT
+64 PEDCPTAFLRHAT

-85 LSAIGTL
+85 LAAIGTL

-100 SIGAVST
+100 SIGAVSQ
-107 VTMTTRVPGGEWGT
+107 VTMTTRVQGGEWGT
-121 RVVVDNGQLLSN
+121 RIVFDNGKLVSN

-153 PARLKFMRAPRS
+153 PARLKFMRSARS
-165 EAGYVGDYMARAI
+165 EAGYIGDFMARAI
-178 LGRPDIAFRFLSNG
+178 LGRPDIAFRFLNNG

-200 DGQLKNAIFCVYGS
+200 DGKLKKAIFCVYGA
-214 QITDRILPVLLDNG
+214 QITDRLLPVLLDNG
-228 YVRVEGFVGNQEI
+228 YVRIEGFVGNQEI
-241 SRPNRSMESLYVNG
+241 SRPNRSMETMFVNG
-255 RYIRSIGIFSAI
+255 RYIRSIGLFSAI

-285 NITIAKEEVDV
+285 NIIIAKEEVDV

-307 VDQPRVEYAVTSA
+307 VDQPRVEYAVTAA
-320 CAQALRQPVI
+320 CVQALRQPVI
-330 PQVQLPAHD
+330 PQVQLPQQPKQPVNEETPAPEAKAFSAH
-339 RPAVST
+339 
-345 QSEDKKAEEK
+345 
-355 PFSSAPATKPP
+355 
-366 VAYTPYSELQERP
+366 TPYDQLKKPERP
-379 KPSMSF
+379 VTSYV
-385 TEAYKQQVT
+385 EEYKKQVVV
-394 IPPRSLLKESG
+394 PPRSVLKESG
-405 AGYTYNSFQRKEPS
+405 VAYTYNTFVRKEPAAS
-419 QRDTAEEAVPRKP
+419 PEEKRSA
-432 QVEVFAVAGSRKP
+432 VEVFAVAGNRKS
-445 EPAFSAP
+445 EPVVESK
-452 PKAEQNALPLDFA
+452 KAEQDALPLDFA

-476 WIVQHEEDL
+476 WIAQHGDNL

-498 YEEFNS
+498 YEEFNH
-504 RQVAAASQELLI
+504 REVAAASQELLV
-516 PQLITLQPREYELVE
+516 PQLITLQPREFELVE
-531 EWKEELE
+531 EWQTELE
-538 ELGYRFERAG
+538 ELGYHFERVA
-548 ALHLNL
+548 ALSLNL
-554 IAVPVLNGATFDGEA
+554 TAVPVLNGITFDGEA

-599 HAVKGGEALQ
+599 HAVKGGEPLH
-609 KEEIISLLKTY
+609 KEEIVCLLKTY

-640 KRDMEKMF
+640 KRDREKMF
-648 KRIV
+648 KRII